1 MNIITV
7 SLDYINNKHLH
18 FMKHVIGW
26 CTYHDLFNHLQ
37 ENVSHKVPQD
47 LDLVGRGLTVG
58 EQTTLSTVQ
67 AVQERVPPPC
77 SIGTQRDLFVQVSL

>member
-1 MNIITV
+1 MMHI
-7 SLDYINNKHLH
+7 S
-18 FMKHVIGW
+18 W
-26 CTYHDLFNHLQ
+26 PPFNHLQ

-77 SIGTQRDLFVQVSL
+77 SIVTQRDLFVQVSL

>member
-1 MNIITV
+1 
-7 SLDYINNKHLH
+7 
-18 FMKHVIGW
+18 MKHVIGW
-26 CTYHDLFNHLQ
+26 CTYHDLLNHLQ